1 MSKTVLESNL
11 SKDIVEDDDK
21 KDSYKALFA
30 IKNYSLL
37 IVGQLVSAI
46 GDGVYALT
54 LIWTMKVL
62 TGSAVLM
69 SFVLA
74 AEIIPTIIFGIF
86 AGVLVDRGNQKKYM
100 LIADIF
106 RGLVILSIALLLIG
120 GYLSPWMLIV
130 ATIITSSFNAIFSP
144 AKTVAIRKIVP
155 EHLMARAQ
163 SLSATIQTIVGLL
176 APAIAGVLIVYSLPT
191 AFIFNAATFF
201 ISLICIAFIKQK
213 SLTEKS
219 ETKLNFKNFSVDL
232 KTGLKTIIA
241 VPILRG
247 MIVYLVLINFMLAPV
262 SILFPMFVKNA
273 SELAIVQI
281 AFAIGILIGSL
292 AINFFSKTKK
302 IIPMILGLTL
312 LLGAFATLAFV
323 DNIVIVA
330 LMVSIAGLGSIF
342 ASIILQTLF
351 MIKVPSEV
359 LGRSQSTMRVLLE
372 SSKPIS
378 LLLTGTLLAHFS
390 ISNLFLGISIFG
402 GIIVLLMVLNPALRK
417 ESSE

>member
-1 MSKTVLESNL
+1 MSKTALESKL
-11 SKDIVEDDDK
+11 SKDIVDCDEK

-62 TGSAVLM
+62 TGSAILM

-106 RGLVILSIALLLIG
+106 RGLVILLIALLLIG
-120 GYLSPWMLIV
+120 SYLSPWMLIV
-130 ATIITSSFNAIFSP
+130 ATIITSSFNAFFSP

-155 EHLMARAQ
+155 DHLMARAQ

-176 APAIAGVLIVYSLPT
+176 APAIAGVLIVYSLST

-201 ISLICIAFIKQK
+201 ISLICIALIKQK

-219 ETKLNFKNFSVDL
+219 ETKLNIKNFSVDL
-232 KTGLKTIIA
+232 KTGLKTIIS

-247 MIVYLVLINFMLAPV
+247 MIIYLVLINFMLAPV

-281 AFAIGILIGSL
+281 AFAIGILIGSI

-302 IIPMILGLTL
+302 IIPMIVGLTL
-312 LLGAFATLAFV
+312 LLGAFAALAFV
-323 DNIVIVA
+323 DNIVVVT
-330 LMVSIAGLGSIF
+330 LLVSIVGLGSIS
-342 ASIILQTLF
+342 ASIVLQTLF
-351 MIKVPSEV
+351 MIKVPREV

-378 LLLTGTLLAHFS
+378 LLLTGTLLVHFS
-390 ISNLFLGISIFG
+390 ISNLFLGIAIFG
-402 GIIVLLMVLNPALRK
+402 GIVVLLMVLDPAIRK
-417 ESSE
+417 DSN